1 MSSRSSSR
9 ASSEVSQGEKSSS
22 SSSSSLDGSPYRP
35 PQILIDEYQ
44 ALLSTTL
51 NVDDLR
57 LNGFLPTHPVHSTST
72 IDLNGGD
79 DDTHPDGRAMT
90 KAEKQNAKKKRRRER
105 EREAKAQA
113 EGGTGQSVQPED
125 ATLAEAKVST
135 VGMSL
140 SKSWLCK
147 SKADRK
153 HSDYSPL
160 VLLVLWL

>member
-1 MSSRSSSR
+1 MSSRSSST
-9 ASSEVSQGEKSSS
+9 ASSVDSLEETSSP
-22 SSSSSLDGSPYRP
+22 SSSLDGSPYRP
-35 PQILIDEYQ
+35 PQVLIDEYQ

-51 NVDDLR
+51 RVDDLR

-72 IDLNGGD
+72 IDLNLGT

-113 EGGTGQSVQPED
+113 EGGTGQSVQSEN

-140 SKSWLCK
+140 SKSWLYNI
-147 SKADRK
+147 KADG
-153 HSDYSPL
+153 
-160 VLLVLWL
+160 